1 MTGVDLSGDMQVAKV
16 YLSILSDER
25 GKEIAMDNLSRLE
38 GYVRKRLA
46 KEMQLRMVP
55 DIRFVQDNAIERGMR
70 VLRLLDQIK
79 QQEEGTASFAA
90 PPIALPGDDDHDD
103 VEDDDDGVIYLDDEE
118 EEEEE
123 EEESEEV
130 VFARVGET
138 STSRPPE
145 AEMSGGG
152 EAGVA
157 QREEQLAALF
167 GTYRK
172 RKGAQSAERTAMKA
186 RQAKQP
192 VREEDLVPEK
202 YRSTYTS
209 EDALRDAEFMAMRQA
224 MGQARGKGRSGGKGS
239 KGRKW

>member
-103 VEDDDDGVIYLDDEE
+103 GEDDDDGVIYLDDDEE

-123 EEESEEV
+123 EEEE
-130 VFARVGET
+130 G
-138 STSRPPE
+138 
-145 AEMSGGG
+145 
-152 EAGVA
+152 
-157 QREEQLAALF
+157 
-167 GTYRK
+167 
-172 RKGAQSAERTAMKA
+172 KA
-186 RQAKQP
+186 RRWCSRAWGKRRRR
-192 VREEDLVPEK
+192 VLLK
-202 YRSTYTS
+202 
-209 EDALRDAEFMAMRQA
+209 LR
-224 MGQARGKGRSGGKGS
+224 
-239 KGRKW
+239 